1 LNNPNQSRSNRG
13 ATPDRQVPEAAECN
27 GLNLD
32 QNLRHIKDSETRIP
46 TPHNFLETFDMQKK
60 YMLPER
66 ISFGN
71 PDRMFN

>member
-1 LNNPNQSRSNRG
+1 MK
-13 ATPDRQVPEAAECN
+13 
-27 GLNLD
+27 NLIIYSFLLLSFAILAQEKD
-32 QNLRHIKDSETRIP
+32 MNLSLFDIP
-46 TPHNFLETFDMQKK
+46 LETFDMQKK